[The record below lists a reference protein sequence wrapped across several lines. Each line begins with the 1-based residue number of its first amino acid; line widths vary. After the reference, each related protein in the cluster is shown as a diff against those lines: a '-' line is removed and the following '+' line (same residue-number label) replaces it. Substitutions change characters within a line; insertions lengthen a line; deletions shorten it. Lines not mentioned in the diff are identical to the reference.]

1 MNCKYEQVANMQIVW
16 KYREGHMTDII
27 LDSVI
32 DSVKLLPF
40 LFLTY
45 LFMEWLEH
53 KTGSAARNRIRTAGK
68 LGPVWG
74 GLLGM
79 IPQCGFSAAASSLFT
94 GRVITVGTLI
104 AVYLSTSDEMFP
116 IMISNAVP
124 AATIIK
130 ILACKAAIGILSGL
144 IVEYV
149 YTHILKKQEKD
160 MDIHEICEEEHC
172 NCEHGLISSALSHT
186 LHVFVY
192 IFLISLALNII
203 IGLVGEETLAGLFT
217 GAPVVG
223 ELIAA
228 LVGLIPNCA
237 SSVVI
242 TQLYLDHI
250 IGAGAMMAGL
260 LVNAGVGLLILFRLN
275 HDRAQNLKIIGT
287 LYGRSVFWGIIIE
300 FAGIVF

>member
-1 MNCKYEQVANMQIVW
+1 MELFI
-16 KYREGHMTDII
+16 DI
-27 LDSVI
+27 LKDTTI
-32 DSVKLLPF
+32 DTVKLIPF

-45 LFMEWLEH
+45 LAMEYLENKAGQ
-53 KTGSAARNRIRTAGK
+53 KTVRMLLGAGK
-68 LGPVWG
+68 KGPVIG
-74 GLLGM
+74 GILGVV
-79 IPQCGFSAAASSLFT
+79 PQCGFSAAASSLFT

-124 AATIIK
+124 AVTIIR
-130 ILACKAAIGILSGL
+130 ILACKAAIGIISGL

-149 YTHILKKQEKD
+149 YTHILKKQEGD
-160 MDIHEICEEEHC
+160 LDIHEICEEERC
-172 NCEHGLISSALSHT
+172 NCEHGLISSAATHT
-186 LHVFVY
+186 LKVFVY
-192 IFLISLALNII
+192 IFLISLGLNII

-217 GAPVVG
+217 GAPVIG

-275 HDRAQNLKIIGT
+275 HDRVQNLKIIGT
-287 LYGRSVFWGIIIE
+287 LYGLGVFWGIIIE
-300 FAGIVF
+300 LSGIVF

>member
-1 MNCKYEQVANMQIVW
+1 MSE
-16 KYREGHMTDII
+16 II
-27 LDSVI
+27 IDSVI
-32 DSVKLLPF
+32 DSIKLLPF

-53 KTGSAARNRIRTAGK
+53 KTGSATRNRIRTAGK

-74 GLLGM
+74 GILGV

-124 AATIIK
+124 AVTIIR
-130 ILACKAAIGILSGL
+130 ILACKAAIGIISGL

-149 YTHILKKQEKD
+149 YTHILKKQEGD
-160 MDIHEICEEEHC
+160 LDIHEICEEERC
-172 NCEHGLISSALSHT
+172 NCEHGLISSAATHT
-186 LHVFVY
+186 LKVFVY
-192 IFLISLALNII
+192 IFLISLGLNII

-217 GAPVVG
+217 GAPVIG

-275 HDRAQNLKIIGT
+275 HDRVQNLKIIGT
-287 LYGRSVFWGIIIE
+287 LYGLGVFWEIIIE
-300 FAGIVF
+300 LSGIVF